1 MSLKAGF
8 KVEMKAELEVNA
20 FITKAKETVS
30 GEVSAEGEISKSN
43 ERAAANEISSMTDSN
58 QG

>member
-8 KVEMKAELEVNA
+8 TVKIASELEVNA
-20 FITKAKETVS
+20 FITKAKETFS